1 MRIGIWPRDGR
12 WSVASNWKGHP
23 RYLFIGW
30 WFAYQRG
37 ISGECDGY
45 ESTVDRRN
53 WRIGGR
59 EFERIRPL
67 TSYWAKYWAYRIAYG
82 IHKEI
87 T

>member
-1 MRIGIWPRDGR
+1 MNIGTWPRDGW

-30 WFAYQRG
+30 WFAYTRSVTCEWGDWDKTGDCRQ
-37 ISGECDGY
+37 
-45 ESTVDRRN
+45 
-53 WRIGGR
+53 WRLGRR

-67 TSYWAKYWAYRIAYG
+67 RSYWAKYWAYRIAYG